1 MSADK
6 LSAIE
11 AAIKASK
18 LGGYMAKWEDA
29 IEAAILAYLETLAGD
44 EGTVEAGAKAAH
56 LSTLKASEDFIDETG
71 WGDKASLKWYHCR
84 EAYMT
89 QARAVLAVLVQ
100 RAKGDAT

>member
-44 EGTVEAGAKAAH
+44 EGTVCAV
-56 LSTLKASEDFIDETG
+56 EDILRG
-71 WGDKASLKWYHCR
+71 PYGGIN
-84 EAYMT
+84 M
-89 QARAVLAVLVQ
+89 QARAVLSTLLQ
-100 RAKGDAT
+100 RAKGDRA